1 MPAAQRMIGRFDL
14 VHPAQYIVE
23 GIGAANYARN
33 LNANSAMVAPFQ
45 KGVLVSAPSPQYEDN
60 FYAGEF
66 DRKGS
71 FRVWEDCTI
80 TVTGRVLNNNTG
92 LGLMDW
98 AFNAPTLNQAA
109 GQADN
114 DASRNPNQSRTWL
127 QSYLNAKGKIVY
139 QVCKGCKVQSAK
151 LTFSNKGIAMI
162 EIVMDCKRYYEIT
175 SADTAGAVN
184 TTALTV
190 ANSGLDTASGKVDL
204 VLDETDAQPLIFAE
218 LGDFIYKPRG
228 TASAGASGIAGT
240 NIPFRD
246 LELSV
251 DYTLRKQDSNGSFR
265 NLFVDHAGR
274 SGSGSISAFKA
285 GSELNEDARLD
296 NQHVAY
302 FQLEKETTSKKDTAA
317 KIQVNSASSKE
328 LDLYAAVPGAAGNGV
343 KIEFKAA
350 ASAASVTT
358 SGKKITVV
366 PKTGELTYAN
376 LMTLV
381 NSDKFASKVGQLGA
395 KDSTGVI
402 SGAIAEKTTVGGVD
416 KVRKL
421 IFQNFKFDVSSENL
435 LEQSEATIE
444 SKGFSADTVI
454 SKGKI

>member
-1 MPAAQRMIGRFDL
+1 MIGRFDL

-33 LNANSAMVAPFQ
+33 LAADSAMIAPFQ
-45 KGVLVSAPSPQYEDN
+45 KGVMVATPAPQYEDN
-60 FYAGEF
+60 FFAGEF

-71 FRVWEDCTI
+71 IRTWEDCT
-80 TVTGRVLNNNTG
+80 VVVSGRILNNNTG

-127 QSYLNAKGKIVY
+127 QSYLNANGKIVY
-139 QVCKGCKVQSAK
+139 QVARGCKVQSAK
-151 LTFSNKGIAMI
+151 LTFGNKGIAMI
-162 EIVMDCKRYYEIT
+162 EITMDCKQYYELT
-175 SADTAGAVN
+175 SANTSGAVN
-184 TTALTV
+184 TTALTA
-190 ANSGLDTASGKVDL
+190 ANVGVDTASGKVDL

-218 LGDFIYKPRG
+218 LGDFYYKPRG
-228 TASAGASGIAGT
+228 TTTAAKSGISAT

-251 DYTLRKQDSNGSFR
+251 DYSLRKQDSNGSFR

-285 GSELNEDARLD
+285 GAELNEDARLD

-302 FQLEKETTSKKDTAA
+302 FQLEKPTTSKVDTQA
-317 KIQVNSASSKE
+317 KIQVASGSSKE
-328 LDLYAAVPGAAGNGV
+328 LDFYAALPGAAGNGY

-350 ASAASVTT
+350 ASAAKVEV
-358 SGKKITVV
+358 SGKKITVT
-366 PKTGELTYAN
+366 PKTGELTYQA

-381 NSDKFASKVGQLGA
+381 NNHKFASKVGQLGA
-395 KDSTGVI
+395 KDATGTI
-402 SGAIAEKTTVGGVD
+402 SGAIAEKTTVSGAD
-416 KVRKL
+416 KIRKL

-444 SKGFSADTVI
+444 SKGFSADTII